1 MNNQFQPSVRE
12 ARRRLAVLATCCLA
26 LLLVTMDVTIV
37 NVALPAIRR
46 DLRASVAGL
55 QWSIDGYS
63 VVMAS
68 FLLLSGSMADRFGRR
83 RIFQL
88 GLAIFSLG
96 SLLCSLAPT
105 TSALVGF
112 RMLQAVGGSM
122 LNPVAMSII
131 VNTFTDPR
139 ERARAIGIWGAVFG
153 VSMAAGPLLGGVL
166 VERVGWR
173 SIFWVN
179 VPIGL
184 LAVWLTARFVSESR
198 ADKPRRFDLVAQ
210 ALIIL
215 GLMALTS
222 AVIEGRS
229 AGWWSWPIAVGFGVS
244 LSCVVA
250 LVFWE
255 KHRTEPL
262 LDLRF
267 FRSLPFSSA
276 TLLAVLAFAAF
287 SGFLFLNSLYLQEA
301 RGLSASAA
309 GFMTLPI
316 ALALIVC
323 SPLSGRLVGAGRTRL
338 AIVVAGA
345 AVVTAALIL
354 TGLSKDTPLPVLAV
368 AYAVFGVGLG
378 SINAPITNN
387 AVSGMPRS
395 QAGLAAAVASTSR
408 QVGVSLGVAL
418 AGSLAGGGIEAA
430 HHADFAEAT
439 HLVFWVIAAFGGAIV
454 ALGIVSTGKR
464 ARASAARVATLL
476 GAPEMAPWEGAPPFP
491 GRVAVEAE

>member
-1 MNNQFQPSVRE
+1 
-12 ARRRLAVLATCCLA
+12 
-26 LLLVTMDVTIV
+26 
-37 NVALPAIRR
+37 
-46 DLRASVAGL
+46 
-55 QWSIDGYS
+55 
-63 VVMAS
+63 
-68 FLLLSGSMADRFGRR
+68 
-83 RIFQL
+83 
-88 GLAIFSLG
+88 
-96 SLLCSLAPT
+96 
-105 TSALVGF
+105 
-112 RMLQAVGGSM
+112 
-122 LNPVAMSII
+122 
-131 VNTFTDPR
+131 
-139 ERARAIGIWGAVFG
+139 
-153 VSMAAGPLLGGVL
+153 
-166 VERVGWR
+166 
-173 SIFWVN
+173 
-179 VPIGL
+179 
-184 LAVWLTARFVSESR
+184 
-198 ADKPRRFDLVAQ
+198 
-210 ALIIL
+210 
-215 GLMALTS
+215 
-222 AVIEGRS
+222 
-229 AGWWSWPIAVGFGVS
+229 
-244 LSCVVA
+244 
-250 LVFWE
+250 
-255 KHRTEPL
+255 
-262 LDLRF
+262 
-267 FRSLPFSSA
+267 
-276 TLLAVLAFAAF
+276 
-287 SGFLFLNSLYLQEA
+287 
-301 RGLSASAA
+301 
-309 GFMTLPI
+309 MTLPI